1 MEPPAITRHR
11 RPFLVPV
18 WLTMLSM
25 LAVVVAI
32 GIAIIV
38 VRTAT
43 TTTVVLVGPVEKD
56 VGTIDDP
63 PLSTD
68 GEQRAQRLARMFGE
82 SPTGLSA
89 VYVGQTRVAQQTAA
103 PLAER
108 LHLHP
113 IAVPVN
119 DAKATVS
126 RMLHEHDGA
135 TVLLIG
141 TSASLPPLL
150 RALSGHDI
158 AATKDDE
165 YDSMFVVSIPT
176 FGDSSVLRLRY

>member
-1 MEPPAITRHR
+1 
-11 RPFLVPV
+11 
-18 WLTMLSM
+18 MLSM
-25 LAVVVAI
+25 LAVLIAV

-63 PLSTD
+63 PLSSD
-68 GEQRAQRLARMFGE
+68 GEQRAQRLARMFGG
-82 SPTGLSA
+82 SPGALSA
-89 VYVGQTRVAQQTAA
+89 VYVGQARVAQQTAA

-126 RMLHEHDGA
+126 RVLHEHDGG

-141 TSASLPPLL
+141 TSASVPQLL

-158 AATKDDE
+158 VATKDDE
-165 YDSMFVVSIPT
+165 YDSVFIVSIPT